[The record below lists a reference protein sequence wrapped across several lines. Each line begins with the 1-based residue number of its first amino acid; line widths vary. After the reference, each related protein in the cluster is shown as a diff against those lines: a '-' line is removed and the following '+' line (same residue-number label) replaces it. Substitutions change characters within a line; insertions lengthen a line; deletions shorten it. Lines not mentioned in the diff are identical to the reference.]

1 MLPASV
7 AEAAV
12 PGRSVRRLDLHN
24 INTGER
30 FNDVYWAEGAYR
42 PDALRRLDVLLRDHR
57 AGQVARFDPR
67 LLDVLSDL
75 HRRMGS
81 TEPFRV
87 ICGYR
92 TRSTNALA
100 RRRSKGVAKESY
112 HTRAM
117 AVDVALPDRSL
128 KGLAQEA
135 KRMQAGGVGV
145 YNSSGF
151 VHVDVGPVRT
161 W

>member
-1 MLPASV
+1 MPAVPAMAALPA
-7 AEAAV
+7 
-12 PGRSVRRLDLHN
+12 PPKRRLVLHN
-24 INTGER
+24 VNTGEH
-30 FNDVYWAEGAYR
+30 FDEVYWTDGAYR
-42 PDALRRLDVLLRDHR
+42 PEVLRRLDRLLRDHR
-57 AGQVARFDPR
+57 DGQVARFDPR
-67 LLDVLSDL
+67 LFDLVSEL

-81 TEPFRV
+81 GEPFKV

-92 TRSTNALA
+92 SKHTNALA
-100 RRRSKGVAKESY
+100 RRRSRGVAKESY

-117 AVDVALPDRSL
+117 AMDIALPDRSL

-135 KRMQAGGVGV
+135 KALKAGGVGV
-145 YNSSGF
+145 YGRSGF